1 MQITSLLATGLLL
14 IPETIALYV
23 RTAVGVLI
31 FALYF
36 KDFKC
41 SIYLL
46 LSSIFIVIF
55 FITSHNF
62 TCINILFTVWL
73 IFLMKKLGD
82 KNLVKCIFYSTLMFS
97 LVFCAFV
104 INGLIHPDIVYI
116 AESGR
121 YRNNLGFWSANY
133 PGFISFSC
141 FMTLFATLGFLKKN
155 IKNKYRIVSYIVMAF
170 CFVIPWIAD
179 SRTPGYAMVMAIFF
193 FMLCYINTFKQ
204 IAIRLIPFI
213 PLAAL
218 VSTIYLSS
226 KSGSNIDFILS
237 GRLTYYH
244 DFLRELNSWDYI
256 FGTQLPDYA
265 LDSSYLILLS
275 AFGIS
280 YILILTALL
289 IKAVI
294 NNKNKFALTILFSL
308 MCYGVTEAVM
318 ARAEIPVT
326 ILFISLMFINTN
338 KKTELT

>member
-1 MQITSLLATGLLL
+1 
-14 IPETIALYV
+14 
-23 RTAVGVLI
+23 
-31 FALYF
+31 
-36 KDFKC
+36 
-41 SIYLL
+41 
-46 LSSIFIVIF
+46 
-55 FITSHNF
+55 
-62 TCINILFTVWL
+62 
-73 IFLMKKLGD
+73 
-82 KNLVKCIFYSTLMFS
+82 
-97 LVFCAFV
+97 
-104 INGLIHPDIVYI
+104 
-116 AESGR
+116 
-121 YRNNLGFWSANY
+121 
-133 PGFISFSC
+133 
-141 FMTLFATLGFLKKN
+141 
-155 IKNKYRIVSYIVMAF
+155 MAF

-179 SRTPGYAMVMAIFF
+179 SGHFGYAMVMAIF
-193 FMLCYINTFKQ
+193 LYALLYKYIQTNCHQVNPIYSFSC
-204 IAIRLIPFI
+204 IGFHYLFI
-213 PLAAL
+213 F
-218 VSTIYLSS
+218 

-338 KKTELT
+338 KNRAHLILYLRIKCCYIFV